1 MGSQFLRSHHII
13 LTEDHSFR
21 GELMMRNCVRKAT
34 PLALA
39 LVLAYAGNAFAGANE
54 NVVLSLNGDTEI
66 SGVGPGQA
74 VTVELFA
81 AGMAGVAQYDWSIEV
96 DPADAFD
103 LDDVTFS
110 GVTSFIGSETLGVAV
125 NFGVQVQVAGA
136 QLGGTPVT
144 EDGTL
149 GTITLNT
156 AAGFTTETT
165 ATIRVVN
172 VSIGPSV
179 ADRDVFS
186 PDATGLDL
194 QITLNPPPP
203 PTPPPVVTSIDP
215 TEGFVSGGTAV
226 TITGTD
232 FQDGATV
239 NFGATAATNV
249 VFNSATSLTATAP
262 AAAAGAVSVSV
273 TNPDAQ
279 TGTLDNAFTYNEI
292 PPVIEPT
299 LTAASAV
306 DRSLDFSPLGTGN
319 AADGSIGE
327 ATFSVRFTDNTSSA
341 AAGQEITWTIT
352 NEGTET
358 AFLVDPEVL
367 AIEGGST
374 QVVTANT
381 GAGGVGSAIFDAEGD
396 RSASGTSIS
405 VIAATSADNSD
416 GDTRNFS
423 ITFSAQWDVPVAAEL
438 ASFAGSI
445 SADDEVVLEWSAAS
459 QTNNLGWE
467 IYRSLDNFIFERV
480 GDLVPGDGTTDE
492 FISYSFFDQ
501 DLPATDMLY
510 YYLRQ
515 VDLDGT
521 ATRSST
527 VEILL
532 TPTNIAQQILPTAN
546 FLRQNFPN
554 PFNPE
559 TTLSFDLK
567 DDSVVT
573 LKIYDMT
580 GQVVRT
586 LVNGQSFV
594 AGAYQIL
601 WDAKNNNGQKVGS
614 GVYLYQL
621 KTREFTSLKKMTLV
635 R

>member
-1 MGSQFLRSHHII
+1 
-13 LTEDHSFR
+13 
-21 GELMMRNCVRKAT
+21 MMRNCVRKAT

-66 SGVGPGQA
+66 SGVGPGQE
-74 VTVELFA
+74 VIVEVLA
-81 AGMAGVAQYDWSIEV
+81 SGMVGVKQFEWTIEV
-96 DPADAFD
+96 DPLGAFELNGDGELIAAVSGLNFPTIGLTQPVANGLGLAGAVLDADATID
-103 LDDVTFS
+103 GDA
-110 GVTSFIGSETLGVAV
+110 TLGI
-125 NFGVQVQVAGA
+125 
-136 QLGGTPVT
+136 L
-144 EDGTL
+144 TL
-149 GTITLNT
+149 TT
-156 AAGFTTETT
+156 AADFTTETT
-165 ATIRVVN
+165 ATIRIVN
-172 VSIGPSV
+172 VSMGPSTV
-179 ADRDVFS
+179 DRDVQN

-194 QITLNPPPP
+194 QIIVNPPPP
-203 PTPPPVVTSIDP
+203 PIPPPVVTSIDP
-215 TEGFVSGGTAV
+215 PEGFVSGGTAV

-262 AAAAGAVSVSV
+262 AAAAAGAVNVSV
-273 TNPDAQ
+273 NNPDAQ

-299 LTAASAV
+299 LAAASAE
-306 DRSLDFSPLGTGN
+306 DRSLDFSSLGAGSTLDGN
-319 AADGSIGE
+319 AKTE
-327 ATFSVRFTDNTSSA
+327 AAFSVRFTDNTLSA

-352 NEGTET
+352 NEGTVT
-358 AFLVDPEVL
+358 VFLVDPEVL
-367 AIEGGST
+367 AIEGGTT

-381 GAGGVGSAIFDAEGD
+381 GAGGIGSATFDAEGD
-396 RSASGTSIS
+396 RSTSSTSIL
-405 VIAATSADNSD
+405 VIATTIADNSD
-416 GDTRNFS
+416 GVSRPFS
-423 ITFSAQWDVPVAAEL
+423 ITFNAQWDVPVAAEL

-445 SADDEVVLEWSAAS
+445 SADDGVVLEWSVAS

-492 FISYSFFDQ
+492 FKSYSFFDQ

-527 VEILL
+527 VEMLL

-601 WDAKNNNGQKVGS
+601 WDAKNNNGQKVSS

-621 KTREFTSLKKMTLV
+621 KTGKFTSLKKMTLV